1 MLVCR
6 DNKIAHR
13 DLKPENILITKDD
26 EIKICDFG
34 MSNISKSIKES
45 NKNIEKIENK
55 NIEKIEKKDEKVN
68 NLIFATVGLGTK
80 E

>member
-45 NKNIEKIENK
+45 NKNIE